1 MYRWLAEK
9 LGNVSVNHKLGVGF
23 GLVLLLTLLI
33 TFTGWTGLGD
43 VASRGDKLGYISSL
57 NVLTKDLRIAR
68 LDYEM
73 RRGEQGTAAVSE
85 LLNRLDS
92 GMKTARTLIEQPAD
106 IALIDEQ
113 LAAVEQYKRAFS
125 DMAQAGAN
133 REDARSKLGNTA
145 DNAVLKVT
153 EVEKSLLQSD
163 SVTQFNSVVDLSKLI
178 QQARFQVRG
187 YTYSGKVEAEQP
199 ALDAIDN
206 ALKKITELQGSLQEQ
221 YQANLQQA
229 SVSLQAYRAAVS
241 QFRDS
246 QVATAVALKTM
257 SAQGDVLLNRSD
269 KLTISQ
275 TAVRDTDAAQAKYL
289 LLLATVL
296 ALIFGLVAAWAI
308 TRQIVI
314 PLNQTLKVAERVASG
329 DLSHDLTSTRQDEL
343 GQLQRAMQ
351 SMTVGLRELIGGI
364 SDGVTQIASAAEQ
377 LSSVTE
383 QTSAGV
389 NNQKIETDQ
398 VATAMNEM
406 AATVQEVARN
416 AEEASEAAV
425 AADQQAREGDKVV
438 GEAIAQ
444 IERLATE
451 VGNSTEAMGHLK
463 RESDK
468 IGSVLDVI
476 KSVAQQTNLL
486 ALNAAIEAARAGEAG
501 RGFAVV
507 ADEVRSLA
515 QRTQKSTEEIE
526 ELIVGL
532 QTGTQQVATIMDNSR
547 GLTDSSVELTR
558 RAGSALANITRTV
571 STIQAM
577 NSQIAT
583 AAEQQSAV
591 AEEINRSVLNVRDV
605 SEQTSSASEETAASS
620 AELARLGIYLQTLVG
635 RSRLCRGWAA
645 THPGRR
651 TSATCEI
658 SYTLIS
664 PPSPQIVLAFALLR
678 SAFSDLE
685 VHHVSSADPLAGQR
699 QRPTQTRPGFW
710 PGAGPQ
716 FHHRH
721 DRLAGLECR
730 TVPLQQPDGA
740 GPTGRRRGGHARQ
753 PHRVPNAH
761 RHGQPGQN
769 DAADRKNR
777 PAPRLPVKTHERP
790 DRPAASRG
798 SRTPGSRLQSG
809 AGGIAAVDRT
819 AGKRPAAAAKS
830 RPASQR
836 HPRATVQRTA

>member
-1 MYRWLAEK
+1 MYRWLAAK
-9 LGNVSVNHKLGVGF
+9 LGNVSVNRKLSIGF
-23 GLVLLLTLLI
+23 GLVLILTLLI

-43 VASRGDKLGYISSL
+43 VISRGDKLGFISSL
-57 NVLTKDLRIAR
+57 NSLTKDLRLAR
-68 LDYEM
+68 LDFEM
-73 RRGEQGTAAVSE
+73 RRGEQGTDAVNG
-85 LLNRLDS
+85 LLTQLDS
-92 GMKTARTLIEQPAD
+92 GLKTAAALIEQPD
-106 IALIDEQ
+106 DNAL
-113 LAAVEQYKRAFS
+113 VEQQLEALNQFKKAFAA
-125 DMAQAGAN
+125 MVQAGLK
-133 REDARSKLGNTA
+133 REGARSQLGDTA
-145 DNAVLKVT
+145 DNAVAKIN
-153 EVEKSLLQSD
+153 EIEKALLQGD

-178 QQARFQVRG
+178 QQSRFQVRG
-187 YTYSGKVEAEQP
+187 YTYSGKTEAEQP

-206 ALKKITELQGSLQEQ
+206 ALKKISELQGQLPAP
-221 YQANLQQA
+221 YQANLQEA
-229 SVSLQAYRAAVS
+229 GVSLQAYRAAVS
-241 QFRDS
+241 QYRDS
-246 QVATAVALKTM
+246 QVASAAALATM
-257 SAQGDVLLNRSD
+257 NAQGDVLLSHSE
-269 KLTISQ
+269 KLTTSQ
-275 TAVRDTDAAQAKYL
+275 TAVRDADAARAKQL

-296 ALIFGLVAAWAI
+296 ALVFGMVAAWAI

-329 DLSHDLTSTRQDEL
+329 DLSHNLDSLRQDEL

-377 LSSVTE
+377 LSAVTE

-389 NNQKIETDQ
+389 NSQKVETDQ

-438 GEAIAQ
+438 SEAIAQ
-444 IERLATE
+444 IERLASE
-451 VGNSTEAMGHLK
+451 VGNSTAAMGDLK

-532 QTGTQQVATIMDNSR
+532 QGGTQHVATIMDNSR
-547 GLTDSSVELTR
+547 SLTDSSVELTR
-558 RAGSALANITRTV
+558 RAGSALASITRTV

-635 RSRLCRGWAA
+635 R
-645 THPGRR
+645 
-651 TSATCEI
+651 
-658 SYTLIS
+658 
-664 PPSPQIVLAFALLR
+664 F
-678 SAFSDLE
+678 
-685 VHHVSSADPLAGQR
+685 
-699 QRPTQTRPGFW
+699 
-710 PGAGPQ
+710 
-716 FHHRH
+716 
-721 DRLAGLECR
+721 
-730 TVPLQQPDGA
+730 
-740 GPTGRRRGGHARQ
+740 
-753 PHRVPNAH
+753 RV
-761 RHGQPGQN
+761 
-769 DAADRKNR
+769 
-777 PAPRLPVKTHERP
+777 
-790 DRPAASRG
+790 
-798 SRTPGSRLQSG
+798 
-809 AGGIAAVDRT
+809 
-819 AGKRPAAAAKS
+819 
-830 RPASQR
+830 
-836 HPRATVQRTA
+836 

>member
-9 LGNVSVNHKLGVGF
+9 LGNVSVKTKLAVGF

-33 TFTGWTGLGD
+33 MLTGWTGLSG
-43 VASRGDKLGYISSL
+43 VISRGDKLGYIASL
-57 NVLTKDLRIAR
+57 NDLTKDLRIAR

-73 RRGEQGTAAVSE
+73 RRGEQGTTAVSG
-85 LLNRLDS
+85 LLGQLDS
-92 GMKTARTLIEQPAD
+92 GLKTARTLIEQPAD
-106 IALIDEQ
+106 IALIEDQ
-113 LAAVEQYKRAFS
+113 LAAVETYKRAFEA
-125 DMAQAGAN
+125 MAQAGAN
-133 REDARSKLGNTA
+133 RENARSKLGDTA
-145 DNAVLKVT
+145 DNAVAKVA
-153 EVEKSLLQSD
+153 EVEKALLQGD
-163 SVTQFNSVVDLSKLI
+163 SVSQFNSIVELSKLI

-206 ALKKITELQGSLQEQ
+206 ALKKIASLNGQIGDQ
-221 YQANLQQA
+221 FSNNLGQA

-246 QVATAVALKTM
+246 QLASAAALKIM
-257 SAQGDVLLNRSD
+257 GAQGDILIDRSN
-269 KLTISQ
+269 KLTDSQ
-275 TAVRDTDAAQAKYL
+275 TVVRDNDAALAKNL
-289 LLLATVL
+289 LLLATLL

-308 TRQIVI
+308 TRQII
-314 PLNQTLKVAERVASG
+314 LPLEQTLKVAERVASG
-329 DLSHDLTSTRQDEL
+329 DLSHNLTSLRQDEL

-377 LSSVTE
+377 LSAVTE

-389 NNQKIETDQ
+389 NSQKVETDQ

-451 VGNSTEAMGHLK
+451 VGNSTEAMGDLK

-526 ELIVGL
+526 ELIAGL
-532 QTGTQQVATIMDNSR
+532 QTGTQQVAAIMDNSR

-558 RAGSALANITRTV
+558 RAGSALASITRTV

-591 AEEINRSVLNVRDV
+591 AEEINRSVLNVRDI
-605 SEQTSSASEETAASS
+605 SEQTAAASEETATSS
-620 AELARLGIYLQTLVG
+620 TELARLGTHLQALVG
-635 RSRLCRGWAA
+635 R
-645 THPGRR
+645 
-651 TSATCEI
+651 
-658 SYTLIS
+658 
-664 PPSPQIVLAFALLR
+664 F
-678 SAFSDLE
+678 
-685 VHHVSSADPLAGQR
+685 
-699 QRPTQTRPGFW
+699 
-710 PGAGPQ
+710 
-716 FHHRH
+716 
-721 DRLAGLECR
+721 
-730 TVPLQQPDGA
+730 
-740 GPTGRRRGGHARQ
+740 
-753 PHRVPNAH
+753 RV
-761 RHGQPGQN
+761 
-769 DAADRKNR
+769 
-777 PAPRLPVKTHERP
+777 
-790 DRPAASRG
+790 
-798 SRTPGSRLQSG
+798 
-809 AGGIAAVDRT
+809 
-819 AGKRPAAAAKS
+819 
-830 RPASQR
+830 
-836 HPRATVQRTA
+836 

>member
-9 LGNVSVNHKLGVGF
+9 LGNVSVKSKLGVGF
-23 GLVLLLTLLI
+23 GLVLLLTLMI
-33 TFTGWTGLGD
+33 TFTGWSGLNG
-43 VASRGDKLGYISSL
+43 VISRGDKLGFISSV
-57 NVLTKDLRIAR
+57 NELTKDLRLAR

-73 RRGEQGTAAVSE
+73 RRGEQGPAAVNALMVQLE
-85 LLNRLDS
+85 AGL
-92 GMKTARTLIEQPAD
+92 KTADSLIDQPAD
-106 IALIDEQ
+106 NRLVDDQ
-113 LAAVEQYKRAFS
+113 LVAVDQYRRAFEA
-125 DMAQAGAN
+125 MVQAGAD
-133 REDARSKLGNTA
+133 RENARSKLGDTA
-145 DNAVLKVT
+145 DNAVIKVG
-153 EVEKSLLQSD
+153 EIEKALLQGD

-206 ALKKITELQGSLQEQ
+206 ALKKITSLSGQIPDQ
-221 YQANLQQA
+221 FSTSLQQA

-241 QFRDS
+241 QYRDS
-246 QVATAVALKTM
+246 QVATAAAMKIM
-257 SAQGDVLLNRSD
+257 AEQGDILLDRSK
-269 KLTISQ
+269 KLTASQ
-275 TAVRDTDAAQAKYL
+275 TVVRDNEAAQAKQL
-289 LLLATVL
+289 LALATVL
-296 ALIFGLVAAWAI
+296 ALVFGLIAAWAI
-308 TRQIVI
+308 TRQIII

-329 DLSHDLTSTRQDEL
+329 DLSHNLDSARQDEL

-377 LSSVTE
+377 LSAVTE

-389 NNQKIETDQ
+389 NSQKVETDQ

-451 VGNSTEAMGHLK
+451 VGNSTLAMGDLK

-532 QTGTQQVATIMDNSR
+532 QSGTQQVATIMDNSR

-558 RAGSALANITRTV
+558 RAGVALGNITRTV

-635 RSRLCRGWAA
+635 RF
-645 THPGRR
+645 R
-651 TSATCEI
+651 T
-658 SYTLIS
+658 
-664 PPSPQIVLAFALLR
+664 
-678 SAFSDLE
+678 
-685 VHHVSSADPLAGQR
+685 
-699 QRPTQTRPGFW
+699 
-710 PGAGPQ
+710 
-716 FHHRH
+716 
-721 DRLAGLECR
+721 
-730 TVPLQQPDGA
+730 
-740 GPTGRRRGGHARQ
+740 
-753 PHRVPNAH
+753 
-761 RHGQPGQN
+761 
-769 DAADRKNR
+769 
-777 PAPRLPVKTHERP
+777 
-790 DRPAASRG
+790 
-798 SRTPGSRLQSG
+798 
-809 AGGIAAVDRT
+809 
-819 AGKRPAAAAKS
+819 
-830 RPASQR
+830 
-836 HPRATVQRTA
+836 